1 MRQRGKPS
9 GFSSAGDQRRAL
21 NALHTWKII
30 YLLAFLPS
38 RNTWQFFSIPWIKR
52 SNNSGNSDQATV
64 NSPGFLVH
72 HDSRVVIALV
82 LLPGCPEAE
91 DWVNEAEQNQHRE
104 YYHQYTANESHNVAG
119 V

>member
-30 YLLAFLPS
+30 YLLASLPS
-38 RNTWQFFSIPWIKR
+38 RSTWQFFSIPWIKR